1 MKIQDW
7 PFGGRFA
14 AVIRRGCCID
24 LSEGADALVVGSRG
38 HGGFV
43 GMVLGSI
50 SQHVAAHAAITVV
63 VVR

>member
-1 MKIQDW
+1 VKIQDW

-14 AVIRRGCCID
+14 AGNPARVLID
-24 LSEGADALVVGSRG
+24 LSEGADALVVRSRG

-43 GMVLGSI
+43 GMVLGSV
-50 SQHVAAHAAITVV
+50 SQHVAAHAATTVV